1 VKVDIAYRCRQ
12 YRCRSILILN
22 ISHRPVTNTSCS
34 FSTANG
40 GVAIACE
47 VMRKVSESVN
57 PMSANNVQ
65 FSRAIPRSKSA
76 ECSLDADSHVARRPT
91 TPITYTNLL
100 NWRRGKPEVYVI
112 NDGGDIPAE
121 HVTRDVRRSS
131 SGSKK
136 SSGHARGKM
145 ATSDETLTSFD
156 HSSSVAAGDL
166 HSHIIALRQEPLYYP
181 KLPTIPSPFRKS
193 GLVVKVKVKKVNL
206 YRALLCPVSKAL
218 RYGPYVTRGS
228 HSFTGHPTR
237 TISAFTPQL

>member
-1 VKVDIAYRCRQ
+1 
-12 YRCRSILILN
+12 
-22 ISHRPVTNTSCS
+22 
-34 FSTANG
+34 
-40 GVAIACE
+40 
-47 VMRKVSESVN
+47 MRKVSESVN

-156 HSSSVAAGDL
+156 HSSSAAAGDL
-166 HSHIIALRQEPLYYP
+166 HSHIISFALGATLLPQTPNYP
-181 KLPTIPSPFRKS
+181 NSLPEIWLSSSNK
-193 GLVVKVKVKKVNL
+193 GE
-206 YRALLCPVSKAL
+206 C
-218 RYGPYVTRGS
+218 
-228 HSFTGHPTR
+228 
-237 TISAFTPQL
+237 I